1 MQAHSTNAAVKIPAY
16 IEALEI
22 TLALRWK
29 ICIDQS
35 FLFQPAG
42 STGSIRNES
51 RRLAAIFF
59 ETGNYSSSEAFS
71 KSAFESC
78 PKNFLNSLLHA
89 FLVGHFGNLEAAENH
104 LRNPRCAASDEAA

>member
-35 FLFQPAG
+35 FLFLPAG
-42 STGSIRNES
+42 STGFIRHKS
-51 RRLAAIFF
+51 RRPAAIFF
-59 ETGNYSSSEAFS
+59 ETGNYNSSEPFANGLLRAAR
-71 KSAFESC
+71 K
-78 PKNFLNSLLHA
+78 KLDSLLHA
-89 FLVGHFGNLEAAENH
+89 FLVRRAETFRAPENH
-104 LRNPRCAASDEAA
+104 LPNQQ

>member
-35 FLFQPAG
+35 FLFLPAG
-42 STGSIRNES
+42 SPGSIRHES

-59 ETGNYSSSEAFS
+59 ETGNYSSSEPFANGLLRAARTIFS
-71 KSAFESC
+71 ILYGTRSSFVAPEPSQRQKTI
-78 PKNFLNSLLHA
+78 
-89 FLVGHFGNLEAAENH
+89 
-104 LRNPRCAASDEAA
+104 SD